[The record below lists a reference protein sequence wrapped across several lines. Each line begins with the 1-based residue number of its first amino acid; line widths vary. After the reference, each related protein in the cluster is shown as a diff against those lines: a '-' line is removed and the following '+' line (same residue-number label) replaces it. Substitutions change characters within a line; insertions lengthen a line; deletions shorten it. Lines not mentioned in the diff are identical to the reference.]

1 MTDSQQII
9 DLVYNKNIKDKIKT
23 QEYKN
28 GLYIVSTPIGNIL
41 DISIRALSILEKSD
55 VIFTEDT
62 RVSMNLL
69 KFYGIQN
76 KKLISFNDI
85 SENKGTEKFIQI
97 IKDNNIV
104 SIISDAGTPLV
115 SDPGYKLIRDLI
127 SHDICIFSIPGA
139 CAAISALTLSG
150 LPSNE
155 FMFKGFLSP
164 KSGKRENQLS
174 KIKDYDGSVIIYESP
189 YKIIKLLESILK
201 ILGNVNI
208 SVSRELT
215 KKFEETLRGTVSEV
229 IEKLNAKK
237 DIVGEFVV
245 VLNTK

>member
-1 MTDSQQII
+1 MIDSQKNI

-55 VIFTEDT
+55 VIFAEDT
-62 RVSMNLL
+62 RVSVNLL
-69 KFYGIQN
+69 KFYGIEN

-85 SENKGTEKFIQI
+85 TENKGTEKFIQI
-97 IKDNNIV
+97 VKDNSIV
-104 SIISDAGTPLV
+104 SVISDAGTPLI
-115 SDPGYKLIRDLI
+115 SDPGYKLVRDLLSNNI
-127 SHDICIFSIPGA
+127 NIFSVPGA

-174 KIKDYDGSVIIYESP
+174 DLKNYDGSVIIYESP
-189 YKIIKLLESILK
+189 YRIIKLLESILK
-201 ILGNVNI
+201 TLGDINI

-215 KKFEETLRGTVSEV
+215 KKFEETVRGKVSKV
-229 IEKLNAKK
+229 IEIFNEKK
-237 DIVGEFVV
+237 DIKGEFIV
-245 VLNTK
+245 VLNSK